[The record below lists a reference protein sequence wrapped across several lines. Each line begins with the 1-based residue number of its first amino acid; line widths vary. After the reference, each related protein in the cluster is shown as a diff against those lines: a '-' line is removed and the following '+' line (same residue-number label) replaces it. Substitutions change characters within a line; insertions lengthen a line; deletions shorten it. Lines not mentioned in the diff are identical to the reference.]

1 MGRKRWRAPR
11 AGRHGALADATTK
24 LPGTD
29 VHGPMKKRQI
39 AGPCAWGLQSIATR
53 QPGDTTARRHDSPA
67 TRQPG
72 DTTARRHD
80 SPATRQAGDSTG
92 QKHNRTATPQT
103 GYTLTQRHHK
113 PATAYDRN
121 KRTSGKGTRE
131 TAGN

>member
-53 QPGDTTARRHDSPA
+53 QPGDTTARRHDGPA

-80 SPATRQAGDSTG
+80 SPATRQPGDTTSWRQHRPETQPHG
-92 QKHNRTATPQT
+92 NPTDRLHVDTTTPQ
-103 GYTLTQRHHK
+103 
-113 PATAYDRN
+113 
-121 KRTSGKGTRE
+121 
-131 TAGN
+131 AGNSI